1 MSLRLFLC
9 GDVMTGRG
17 IDQALPNPENPNLFE
32 PYVRDAR
39 EYVALAEKA
48 NGPISRPLSFDYIW
62 GDALREL
69 ERAEVA
75 LRIVNLETAVT
86 SAETPWP
93 DKGIHYRMHPQNIGC
108 LTAAKISACALANNH
123 LLDWGYDGLSETLK
137 TLRAAGIAS
146 AGAGNDSEEAMQPAV
161 LNTPGNGR
169 LLLFSFGLRTSGI
182 RQDWRAT
189 GVSPGVNL
197 LDDLSEATAARL
209 ANQMRA
215 HQRTG
220 DLIIASIHW
229 GSNWGYEIPRDQITF
244 AHRLI
249 EGGVAIVH
257 GHSSHHVKAIEVF
270 KRRLILYGCGDFLT
284 DYEGISGYE
293 MFRGDLALMYLIEL
307 DSRNGELIVA
317 RLVPMRMRRFRLER
331 ASATDAKWLCN
342 LLNQLG
348 KQFSTG
354 ATLEQ
359 DNSLILKWRRE

>member
-1 MSLRLFLC
+1 MRLFLC

-17 IDQALPNPENPNLFE
+17 IDQALPHPVNPILYE

-48 NGPISRPLSFDYIW
+48 NGPIPRPLSFEYIW
-62 GDALREL
+62 GDALPEL
-69 ERAEVA
+69 ERAEVD
-75 LRIVNLETAVT
+75 LRVANLETAVT

-93 DKGIHYRMHPQNIGC
+93 EKGIHYRMHPQNIGC
-108 LTAAKISACALANNH
+108 LRSAKISACALANNH

-137 TLRAAGIAS
+137 TLHAAGIAR

-161 LNTPGNGR
+161 LNMPGNGR
-169 LLLFSFGLRTSGI
+169 LLLFSFGSRTSGI
-182 RQDWRAT
+182 PQDWSAT
-189 GVSPGVNL
+189 SISPGVNL
-197 LDDLSEATAARL
+197 LDDLSEATAARV
-209 ANQMRA
+209 ADRMRV

-229 GSNWGYEIPRDQITF
+229 GRNWGYEIPRDQIAF

-249 EGGVAIVH
+249 EEGIAIVH

-270 KRRLILYGCGDFLT
+270 KDRLLLYGCGDFLT

-293 MFRGDLALMYLIEL
+293 MFRGDLAQMYLIEL
-307 DSRNGELIVA
+307 DSGSGELIAA
-317 RLVPMRMRRFRLER
+317 RLVPMRIRRFRLER
-331 ASATDAKWLCN
+331 ASAADAKWLCN
-342 LLNQLG
+342 LQNHLG

-354 ATLEQ
+354 ATLEK
-359 DNSLILKWRRE
+359 DNSLILEWRRE